1 MDARFVVE
9 DEFLDLSLLFNEE
22 DEDIDEYDDGRMV
35 HHIHQNCGFL

>member
-22 DEDIDEYDDGRMV
+22 DEDIDEYDE
-35 HHIHQNCGFL
+35 HIHQNCGFI